1 MPLEELSIQ
10 MNARPL
16 PFFSHYFCQK
26 SHSEFSVAAAAAV
39 KRNQP
44 LSRHFMAIDPSFQNV
59 DKI

>member
-10 MNARPL
+10 MNTRPL

-26 SHSEFSVAAAAAV
+26 SHSEFSAAAV